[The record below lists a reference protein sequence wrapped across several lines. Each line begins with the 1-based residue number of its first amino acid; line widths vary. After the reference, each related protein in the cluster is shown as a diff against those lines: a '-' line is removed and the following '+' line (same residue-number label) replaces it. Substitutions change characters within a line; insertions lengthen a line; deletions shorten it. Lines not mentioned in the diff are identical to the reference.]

1 MSETLSEAR
10 AHFFAVLAD
19 GSYCKCCDRWGKKYR
34 RRLNGTMAAGLCWL
48 VNKMTKTGEPWIDVP
63 RTAPRWLVESN
74 QLPTLKWWGL
84 VEPRP
89 NEDDPQKKDSGYW
102 RATDKG
108 FDFALE
114 RIVVPT
120 HVVTYND
127 IPLSF
132 SAETLH
138 VKDALAS
145 KGFDYSEI
153 MESI

>member
-1 MSETLSEAR
+1 
-10 AHFFAVLAD
+10 
-19 GSYCKCCDRWGKKYR
+19 
-34 RRLNGTMAAGLCWL
+34 
-48 VNKMTKTGEPWIDVP
+48 
-63 RTAPRWLVESN
+63 
-74 QLPTLKWWGL
+74 LPTLKWWGL

-102 RATDKG
+102 RATNKG